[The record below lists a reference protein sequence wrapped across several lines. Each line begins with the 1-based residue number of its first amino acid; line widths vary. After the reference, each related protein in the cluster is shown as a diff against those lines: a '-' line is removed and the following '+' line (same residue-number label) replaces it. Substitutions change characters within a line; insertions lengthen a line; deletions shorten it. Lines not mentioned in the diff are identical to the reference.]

1 MKKCL
6 PLVRF
11 FSMLLNNFHQL
22 ENPFSN
28 PRHFSTQE
36 TFQKYKKKQFVV
48 FSNVNF

>member
-1 MKKCL
+1 MKKYL

-22 ENPFSN
+22 EDSFSN
-28 PRHFSTQE
+28 PHLFSTQE
-36 TFQKYKKKQFVV
+36 TFQKYKKKKIVV